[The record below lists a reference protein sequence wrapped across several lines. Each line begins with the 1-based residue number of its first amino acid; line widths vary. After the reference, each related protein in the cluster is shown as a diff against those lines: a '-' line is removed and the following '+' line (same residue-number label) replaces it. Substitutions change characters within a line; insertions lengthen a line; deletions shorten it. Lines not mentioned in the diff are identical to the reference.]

1 MESIYLDHSATTPIR
16 DDVFAAMVP
25 YLRDRFGNA
34 GSIHRFGRECRRA
47 VDDAREQVAALIHA
61 DPREIVFTSGGTE
74 SDNLALRGIPLASE
88 RTRRRVITTAVEHH
102 AVLHAAEYAR
112 RRHGV
117 VVDVVNVDAE
127 GLVDVDE
134 IAARIDD
141 DTVLV
146 SVMHAN
152 NETGA
157 IQPIE
162 SIAALC
168 AERGV
173 PFHTDAVQ
181 SVGKLPIDVRKPPI
195 AMLAISGHKL
205 YAPKG
210 VGACFIRRGID
221 VAPQSVGGFQERE
234 RRAGTENVAGI
245 VALGKACDLARN
257 EMETTAA
264 QLTRLRDRLQSGIL
278 ERVPG
283 TAVNGPLDQRLP
295 GLLNIRFDGVEG
307 ESMVLGLDMEGI
319 AVSSGAACTS
329 GSLDPSHVLLAMGQ
343 SHETAQSAVRFSL
356 GIGTTDAETDRVLQI
371 LPKLVDRL
379 RTGRAAEDTDRAF

>member
-1 MESIYLDHSATTPIR
+1 MVSIYLDHSATTPVR
-16 DDVFAAMVP
+16 DEVFAAMEP
-25 YLRDRFGNA
+25 YLRTRFGNA

-74 SDNLALRGIPLASE
+74 SNNLALRGIPAA
-88 RTRRRVITTAVEHH
+88 TDHKRRRVITTAIEHH
-102 AVLHAAEYAR
+102 AVLHAAEHTR
-112 RRHGV
+112 KRDG
-117 VVDVVNVDAE
+117 VDVRVVGVDAD
-127 GLVDVDE
+127 GLVNVDE
-134 IAARIDD
+134 IASLLDD

-157 IQPIE
+157 VQPIE
-162 SIAALC
+162 TIAALC

-173 PFHTDAVQ
+173 SFHTDAVQ
-181 SVGKLPIDVRKPPI
+181 SAGKLPIDVRSVPI

-210 VGACFIRRGID
+210 VGACYIRKGID
-221 VAPQSVGGFQERE
+221 VVPQALGGFQERE
-234 RRAGTENVAGI
+234 RRAGTENVPGI
-245 VALGKACDLARN
+245 VALGKACELAGN
-257 EMETTAA
+257 EMQETAA
-264 QLTRLRDRLQSGIL
+264 RLTRLRDRLQTGIL
-278 ERVPG
+278 ERIPG
-283 TAVNGPLDQRLP
+283 TAINGPIDQRLP

-343 SHETAQSAVRFSL
+343 SHEVAQSAVRFSL
-356 GIGTTDAETDRVLQI
+356 GIGNTDAEIDRVLDV
-371 LPKLVDRL
+371 LPKLVERL
-379 RTGRAAEDTDRAF
+379 RAGTTAKDSTPLF